1 MTTPNTPHRFIA
13 GAIDLGE
20 VKAKAEARAQ
30 AAQGG
35 VGNPGGTRTGV
46 AVALTLTME
55 KAGTI
60 QGKADATNAIATDYN
75 VIDVKGQLALI
86 TKL

>member
-30 AAQGG
+30 A
-35 VGNPGGTRTGV
+35 NPGGTERV
-46 AVALTLTME
+46 WPSPSR
-55 KAGTI
+55 
-60 QGKADATNAIATDYN
+60 
-75 VIDVKGQLALI
+75 
-86 TKL
+86 

>member
-30 AAQGG
+30 AAQGSA
-35 VGNPGGTRTGV
+35 GNPGGTRTGV

-55 KAGTI
+55 
-60 QGKADATNAIATDYN
+60 N
-75 VIDVKGQLALI
+75 VEQYSQLSDKMAVCLHI
-86 TKL
+86 LL

>member
-30 AAQGG
+30 A
-35 VGNPGGTRTGV
+35 NP
-46 AVALTLTME
+46 
-55 KAGTI
+55 
-60 QGKADATNAIATDYN
+60 
-75 VIDVKGQLALI
+75 
-86 TKL
+86 